1 MDQINFVISDLM
13 KNLEKESQIISK
25 KLIVLHQIIIKSDS
39 SVVVD
44 EYIELLLNIERDNVP
59 TVRHINNA

>member
-1 MDQINFVISDLM
+1 M